1 MSKKRIPI
9 QSILDDDAV
18 EKISAWAEKNPII
31 SDLVEFLSL
40 EFKIDITSDLDIVN
54 GYERDSSNIT
64 GNAEVLCRPI
74 NELECALVLRC
85 CQSAK
90 IPLTISAGRTNLTG
104 SATPEGGVVLSI
116 EKMTQPSVKVNIES
130 KILTTPVGIYLED
143 MRKAALRQSNNKL
156 HYPVDPTSRKEAMV
170 GGTLSCNASG
180 FIPGPAGAT
189 RYWTEGLE
197 FLTPNGFKVSCNRGD
212 YISNNGEFVFDFPN
226 GEVIVELPSYPRPDI
241 KNASGPFSD
250 ENGIVDL
257 VDLLI
262 GSEGIFGLITS
273 ATFRLKEMPDE
284 FLDMF
289 FTLPNEMDAVR
300 FHQYISNHFEGD
312 LSQITALEYFG
323 YNCQNFMDHRETL
336 FYSNSEVGIYLQIPL
351 YNETVEDVAEDWLNI
366 LTKSNCGIH
375 EDGIL
380 LLNTPQNWQT
390 FFEAR
395 HSIPANALEKT
406 RQMDTWSILTD
417 TIVPPENF
425 PEFLEI
431 THSILQ
437 TADIE
442 YLLFGH
448 LGDCHLHFH
457 LIPTKNQQSKAL
469 EAYRQ
474 IIEKSAKLGGVYSA
488 EHGTGKRKRPD
499 FLKCY
504 GEEAADQVRSAKAA
518 LDPDFYL
525 NRGNVVE
532 PINHP
537 VCINKEIDIGAKG

>member
-1 MSKKRIPI
+1 MSNNRIPI
-9 QSILDDDAV
+9 HSILGSDV
-18 EKISAWAEKNPII
+18 IEKISVWAEKSPTI
-31 SDLVEFLSL
+31 SELVEFLSL
-40 EFKIDITSDLDIVN
+40 EFQIDITSDLDIVN
-54 GYERDSSNIT
+54 GYERDCSNIN

-85 CQSAK
+85 CQSVK

-104 SATPEGGVVLSI
+104 SATPEGGVILSI
-116 EKMTQPSVKVNIES
+116 EKMTQPKVKVDSAS
-130 KILTTPVGIYLED
+130 KTITTPVGIYLED
-143 MRKAALRQSNNKL
+143 MRKEALRQSNNKL

-197 FLTPNGFKVSCNRGD
+197 FLTPNGFKIFCKRGD
-212 YISNNGEFVFDFPN
+212 YISENGEFIIDFPD
-226 GEVIVELPSYPRPDI
+226 GEVIVKVPSYPRPDI

-250 ENGIVDL
+250 ENGHVDL
-257 VDLLI
+257 VDLLV

-273 ATFRLKEMPDE
+273 STFRLKEMPDE

-289 FTLPNEMDAVR
+289 FTLPNEIDAVR
-300 FHQYISNHFEGD
+300 FHQYIGNHFNGD

-323 YNCQNFMDHRETL
+323 YNCQTFMDHRETL
-336 FYSNSEVGIYLQIPL
+336 FNSNSEVGIYLQIPL

-366 LTKSNCGIH
+366 LTNSDCGIH

-395 HSIPANALEKT
+395 HSIPSNALEKT
-406 RQMDTWSILTD
+406 CQMDTWSILTD
-417 TIVPPENF
+417 TIVPPDNF
-425 PEFLEI
+425 PEFLDV

-457 LIPTKNQQSKAL
+457 LIPTKEQQHKAL
-469 EAYRQ
+469 EVYHQ
-474 IIEKSAKLGGVYSA
+474 IIEKSAELDGVYSA

-504 GEEAADQVRSAKAA
+504 GEEAAEQVRSAKAA
-518 LDPDFYL
+518 LDPDFLL

-532 PINHP
+532 LVGVQIR
-537 VCINKEIDIGAKG
+537 

>member
-1 MSKKRIPI
+1 MNNNRISI
-9 QSILDDDAV
+9 HSILENDNV
-18 EKISAWAEKNPII
+18 EKISAWADENPII
-31 SDLVEFLSL
+31 SDLVEFLSV
-40 EFKIDITSDLDIVN
+40 EYKIDITSDLDIVN
-54 GYERDSSNIT
+54 GYERDSSNIN
-64 GNAEVLCRPI
+64 GNAEVLCRPG
-74 NELECALVLRC
+74 NELECALVLLC
-85 CQSAK
+85 CQKAK

-104 SATPEGGVVLSI
+104 SATPEGGAVLSI
-116 EKMTQPSVKVNIES
+116 EKITQPSVKVDIES
-130 KILTTPVGIYLED
+130 EILTTPVGIYLED
-143 MRKAALRQSNNKL
+143 MRKEALKQSNNKL

-197 FLTPNGFKVSCNRGD
+197 FLTPNGFKIFCSRGD
-212 YISNNGEFVFDFPN
+212 YISENGEFIFDFPD
-226 GEVIVELPSYPRPDI
+226 GEVIVEVPSYPRPDI

-250 ENGIVDL
+250 ENGQVDL
-257 VDLLI
+257 VDLLV

-273 ATFRLKEMPDE
+273 ATFRLKKLPDE
-284 FLDMF
+284 FLDLF
-289 FTLPNEMDAVR
+289 FTLPSELDAVR
-300 FHQYISNHFEGD
+300 FHQYISNHFNGD

-323 YNCQNFMDHRETL
+323 YNCQTYMNHRETL
-336 FYSNSEVGIYLQIPL
+336 FNSNSEVGIYLQVPL

-366 LTKSNCGIH
+366 LSKSNCGIH
-375 EDGIL
+375 EDGVI

-406 RQMDTWSILTD
+406 RQLDTWSILTD
-417 TIVPPENF
+417 TIVPSENF
-425 PEFLEI
+425 PEFLDV

-437 TADIE
+437 TAEIE

-457 LIPTKNQQSKAL
+457 LIPSRDQQPKAL
-469 EAYRQ
+469 EVYHL
-474 IIEKSAKLGGVYSA
+474 IVEKSAELGGVYSA

-504 GEEAADQVRSAKAA
+504 GEDAAEQVRKTKAA
-518 LDPDFYL
+518 LDPDFLL
-525 NRGNVVE
+525 NCGNVVE
-532 PINHP
+532 YEQTN
-537 VCINKEIDIGAKG
+537 G

>member
-1 MSKKRIPI
+1 MNEKRIPV
-9 QSILDDDAV
+9 QSILENNAV
-18 EKISAWAEKNPII
+18 DKISVWAEKNPII

-54 GYERDSSNIT
+54 GYERDSSNIN
-64 GNAEVLCRPI
+64 GNAEVLCRPG
-74 NELECALVLRC
+74 NELECALVLLC

-116 EKMTQPSVKVNIES
+116 EKMTHPMVKVDMVS
-130 KILTTPVGIYLED
+130 KTLTAPVGMYLED
-143 MRKAALRQSNNKL
+143 MRKEALRQSNNKL

-197 FLTPNGFKVSCNRGD
+197 ILTPNGFKISCNREE
-212 YISNNGEFVFDFPN
+212 YVSENGEFLFIFPD
-226 GEVIVELPSYPRPDI
+226 GAVTFEVPSYPRPDI

-250 ENGIVDL
+250 ENGQVDL
-257 VDLLI
+257 VDLLV

-284 FLDMF
+284 FLDLF
-289 FTLPNEMDAVR
+289 FTLPTEIDAVY
-300 FHQYISNHFEGD
+300 FHQYISNHFNGD
-312 LSQITALEYFG
+312 LSKITALEYFG
-323 YNCQNFMDHRETL
+323 HNCQTYMDHRETL
-336 FYSNSEVGIYLQIPL
+336 FNSNSEVGIYLQIPL
-351 YNETVEDVAEDWLNI
+351 YNETVEDVAEDWLKI
-366 LTKSNCGIH
+366 LIKSNCGIN

-380 LLNTPQNWQT
+380 LLNSAQNWQT

-395 HSIPANALEKT
+395 HSIPSNALEKT

-417 TIVPPENF
+417 TIVPPNNF
-425 PEFLEI
+425 PEFLKI
-431 THSILQ
+431 TDSILQ
-437 TADIE
+437 TANIE

-457 LIPTKNQQSKAL
+457 LIPTKDQQLKAL
-469 EAYRQ
+469 QVYHQ
-474 IIEKSAKLGGVYSA
+474 IVEKSAELGGVYSA

-504 GEEAADQVRSAKAA
+504 GSYAVEQVRSAKAA
-518 LDPDFYL
+518 LDPEFLL

-532 PINHP
+532 YYL
-537 VCINKEIDIGAKG
+537 NKPSNSLKLSDG

>member
-1 MSKKRIPI
+1 MSNNRIPI
-9 QSILDDDAV
+9 HSILGSDVV
-18 EKISAWAEKNPII
+18 EKISVWVEKSPTILE
-31 SDLVEFLSL
+31 LVEFLSL
-40 EFKIDITSDLDIVN
+40 EFQIDITSDLDIVN
-54 GYERDSSNIT
+54 GYERDCSNIN

-85 CQSAK
+85 CQSVK
-90 IPLTISAGRTNLTG
+90 IPQTISAGRTNLTG
-104 SATPEGGVVLSI
+104 SATPEGGVILSI
-116 EKMTQPSVKVNIES
+116 EKMTQPKVKVDSAS
-130 KILTTPVGIYLED
+130 KTITTPVGMYLED
-143 MRKAALRQSNNKL
+143 MRKEALRQSNNKL

-197 FLTPNGFKVSCNRGD
+197 FLTPNGFKIFCKRGD
-212 YISNNGEFVFDFPN
+212 YVSENGEFIIDFPD
-226 GEVIVELPSYPRPDI
+226 GEVIVKVPSYPRPDI

-250 ENGIVDL
+250 ENGHVDL
-257 VDLLI
+257 VDLLV

-273 ATFRLKEMPDE
+273 STFRLKEMPDE

-289 FTLPNEMDAVR
+289 FTLPNEIDAVR
-300 FHQYISNHFEGD
+300 FHYYISNHFESD

-323 YNCQNFMDHRETL
+323 YNCQTYMDHRETL
-336 FYSNSEVGIYLQIPL
+336 FNSTTEVGIYLQIPL

-366 LTKSNCGIH
+366 LTNSDCGIH

-380 LLNTPQNWQT
+380 LLNTPQNWKT

-395 HSIPANALEKT
+395 HSIPSNALEKT
-406 RQMDTWSILTD
+406 RQLDTWSILTD
-417 TIVPPENF
+417 TIVPPDNF
-425 PEFLEI
+425 PEFLDV

-457 LIPTKNQQSKAL
+457 LIPTKVQQPKAL
-469 EAYRQ
+469 EVYNQ
-474 IIEKSAKLGGVYSA
+474 IIENSTELGGVYSA

-499 FLKCY
+499 FIKCF
-504 GEEAADQVRSAKAA
+504 GEGAVDQVRNAKAA
-518 LDPDFYL
+518 IDPGFLL

-532 PINHP
+532 Y
-537 VCINKEIDIGAKG
+537 KTSYDL

>member
-1 MSKKRIPI
+1 MNEKRIPV
-9 QSILDDDAV
+9 QSILENNAV
-18 EKISAWAEKNPII
+18 DKISVWAEKNPII

-54 GYERDSSNIT
+54 GYERDSSNIN
-64 GNAEVLCRPI
+64 GNAEVLCRPG
-74 NELECALVLRC
+74 NELECALVLLC

-116 EKMTQPSVKVNIES
+116 EKMTHPMVKVDMVS
-130 KILTTPVGIYLED
+130 KTLTAPVGMYLED
-143 MRKAALRQSNNKL
+143 MRKEALRQSNNKL

-197 FLTPNGFKVSCNRGD
+197 ILTPNGFKISCNREE
-212 YISNNGEFVFDFPN
+212 YVSENGEFLFIFPD
-226 GEVIVELPSYPRPDI
+226 GAVTFEVPSYPRPDI

-250 ENGIVDL
+250 ENGQVDL
-257 VDLLI
+257 VDLLV

-284 FLDMF
+284 FLDLF
-289 FTLPNEMDAVR
+289 FTLPTEIDAVY
-300 FHQYISNHFEGD
+300 FHQYISNHFNGD
-312 LSQITALEYFG
+312 LSKITALEYFG
-323 YNCQNFMDHRETL
+323 HNCQTYMDHRETL
-336 FYSNSEVGIYLQIPL
+336 FNSNSEVGIYLQIPL
-351 YNETVEDVAEDWLNI
+351 YNETVEDVAEDWLKI
-366 LTKSNCGIH
+366 LIKSNCGIN

-380 LLNTPQNWQT
+380 LLNSAQNWQT

-395 HSIPANALEKT
+395 HSIPSNALEKT

-417 TIVPPENF
+417 TIVPPNNF
-425 PEFLEI
+425 PEFLKI
-431 THSILQ
+431 TDSILQ
-437 TADIE
+437 TENIE

-457 LIPTKNQQSKAL
+457 LIPTKDQQPKAL
-469 EAYRQ
+469 EVYRQ
-474 IIEKSAKLGGVYSA
+474 IVEKSAELGGVYSA
-488 EHGTGKRKRPD
+488 EHGTGKRKRQD

-504 GEEAADQVRSAKAA
+504 GSDAVEQVRSAKAA
-518 LDPDFYL
+518 LDPEFLL

-532 PINHP
+532 YYL
-537 VCINKEIDIGAKG
+537 NKPSDSLKLSDG

>member
-1 MSKKRIPI
+1 MSNNRIPI
-9 QSILDDDAV
+9 HSILGSDVV
-18 EKISAWAEKNPII
+18 EKISVWAEKIPTI
-31 SDLVEFLSL
+31 SELVEFLSM
-40 EFKIDITSDLDIVN
+40 EFQIDITSDLDIVN
-54 GYERDSSNIT
+54 GYERDCSNIN

-85 CQSAK
+85 CQSVK

-104 SATPEGGVVLSI
+104 SATPEGGVILSI
-116 EKMTQPSVKVNIES
+116 EKMTQPKVKVDSAS
-130 KILTTPVGIYLED
+130 KTITTPVGIYLED
-143 MRKAALRQSNNKL
+143 MRKETLKQSNNKL

-197 FLTPNGFKVSCNRGD
+197 FLTPNGFKISCKRGD
-212 YISNNGEFVFDFPN
+212 YISENGEFIIDFPD
-226 GEVIVELPSYPRPDI
+226 GEVIVKVPSYPRPDI

-250 ENGIVDL
+250 ENGHLDL
-257 VDLLI
+257 VDLLV

-273 ATFRLKEMPDE
+273 STFRLKEMPDE

-289 FTLPNEMDAVR
+289 FTLPNEIDAVR
-300 FHQYISNHFEGD
+300 FHHYISNHFEGD

-323 YNCQNFMDHRETL
+323 YNCQTYMDHRETL
-336 FYSNSEVGIYLQIPL
+336 FNSNSEVGIYLQIPL

-366 LTKSNCGIH
+366 LTNSDCGIH

-395 HSIPANALEKT
+395 HSIPSNALEKT
-406 RQMDTWSILTD
+406 RQLDTWSILTD
-417 TIVPPENF
+417 TIVPPDNF
-425 PEFLEI
+425 PEFLKT
-431 THSILQ
+431 THLILQ

-457 LIPTKNQQSKAL
+457 LIPTKDQQHKAL
-469 EAYRQ
+469 EVYHQ
-474 IIEKSAKLGGVYSA
+474 IIEKSAELDGVYSA

-504 GEEAADQVRSAKAA
+504 GEEAADQVRSAKAV
-518 LDPDFYL
+518 LDPDFLL

-532 PINHP
+532 PVGVQIR
-537 VCINKEIDIGAKG
+537 

>member
-1 MSKKRIPI
+1 MSNNRIPI
-9 QSILDDDAV
+9 HSILGNDVV
-18 EKISAWAEKNPII
+18 EKISVWAEKIPTI
-31 SDLVEFLSL
+31 SELVEFLSL
-40 EFKIDITSDLDIVN
+40 EFQIDITSDLDIVN
-54 GYERDSSNIT
+54 GYERDCSNIN
-64 GNAEVLCRPI
+64 GNAEILCRPI
-74 NELECALVLRC
+74 NELECTLVLRC
-85 CQSAK
+85 CQSVK
-90 IPLTISAGRTNLTG
+90 IPQTISAGRTNLTG
-104 SATPEGGVVLSI
+104 SATPEGGVILSI
-116 EKMTQPSVKVNIES
+116 EKMTQPKVKVDSAS
-130 KILTTPVGIYLED
+130 KTITTPVGIYLED
-143 MRKAALRQSNNKL
+143 MRKEALRQSNNKL

-197 FLTPNGFKVSCNRGD
+197 FLTPNGFKISCKRGD
-212 YISNNGEFVFDFPN
+212 YISENGEFIIDFPD
-226 GEVIVELPSYPRPDI
+226 GEVIVKVPSYPRPDI

-250 ENGIVDL
+250 ENGHVDL
-257 VDLLI
+257 VDLLV

-273 ATFRLKEMPDE
+273 STFRLKEMPDE

-289 FTLPNEMDAVR
+289 FTLPNEIDAVR
-300 FHQYISNHFEGD
+300 FHQYIGNHFNGD

-323 YNCQNFMDHRETL
+323 YNCQTFMDHREIL
-336 FYSNSEVGIYLQIPL
+336 FNSNSEVGIYLQIPL

-375 EDGIL
+375 EDGVL

-395 HSIPANALEKT
+395 HSIPSNALEKT
-406 RQMDTWSILTD
+406 RQLDTWSILTD
-417 TIVPPENF
+417 TIVPPDNF
-425 PEFLEI
+425 PEFLDV

-457 LIPTKNQQSKAL
+457 LIPTKDQQHKAL
-469 EAYRQ
+469 EAYHQ
-474 IIEKSAKLGGVYSA
+474 IIEKSAELDGVYSA

-504 GEEAADQVRSAKAA
+504 GEEAAEQVRSAKAA
-518 LDPDFYL
+518 LDPDFLL

-532 PINHP
+532 PVGVQIR
-537 VCINKEIDIGAKG
+537 

>member
-1 MSKKRIPI
+1 MSNNRIPI
-9 QSILDDDAV
+9 HSILGNDVV
-18 EKISAWAEKNPII
+18 EKISVWAEKIPTI
-31 SDLVEFLSL
+31 SELVEFLSL
-40 EFKIDITSDLDIVN
+40 EFQIDITSDLDIVN
-54 GYERDSSNIT
+54 GYERDCSNIN

-74 NELECALVLRC
+74 NELECALLLRC
-85 CQSAK
+85 CQNVK

-104 SATPEGGVVLSI
+104 SATPEGGVILSI
-116 EKMTQPSVKVNIES
+116 EKMTQPKVKVDSAS
-130 KILTTPVGIYLED
+130 KTITTPVGIYLED
-143 MRKAALRQSNNKL
+143 MRKEALRQSNNKL

-197 FLTPNGFKVSCNRGD
+197 FLTPNGFKISCKRGD
-212 YISNNGEFVFDFPN
+212 YISENGEFIIDFPD
-226 GEVIVELPSYPRPDI
+226 GEVNVKVPSYPRPDI

-250 ENGIVDL
+250 ENGHVDL
-257 VDLLI
+257 VDLLV

-273 ATFRLKEMPDE
+273 STFRLKEMPDE

-289 FTLPNEMDAVR
+289 FTLPNEIDAVR
-300 FHQYISNHFEGD
+300 FHQYIGNHFNGD

-323 YNCQNFMDHRETL
+323 YNCQTFMDHREIL
-336 FYSNSEVGIYLQIPL
+336 FNSNSEVGIYLQIPL

-375 EDGIL
+375 EDGVL

-395 HSIPANALEKT
+395 HSIPSNALEKT
-406 RQMDTWSILTD
+406 RQLDTWSILTD
-417 TIVPPENF
+417 TIVPPDNF
-425 PEFLEI
+425 PEFLDV

-457 LIPTKNQQSKAL
+457 LIPTKEQQHKAL
-469 EAYRQ
+469 EVYHQ
-474 IIEKSAKLGGVYSA
+474 IIEKSAELDGVYSA

-504 GEEAADQVRSAKAA
+504 GEEAAEQVRSAKAA
-518 LDPDFYL
+518 LDPDFLL

-532 PINHP
+532 PVGVQIR
-537 VCINKEIDIGAKG
+537 